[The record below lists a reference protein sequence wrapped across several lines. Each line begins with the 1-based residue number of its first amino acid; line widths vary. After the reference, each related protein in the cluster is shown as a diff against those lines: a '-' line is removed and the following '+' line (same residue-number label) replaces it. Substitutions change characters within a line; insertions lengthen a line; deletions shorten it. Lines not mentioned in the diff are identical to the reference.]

1 MPDVLKIAQ
10 ERRAALLKEVS
21 ALDRFIEMAHSLL
34 ASASAANAG
43 GSVQT
48 KPVGGLKP
56 TPVANQ
62 SATVKPLPT
71 SQTETFLQ
79 SRNVSVAKQAAQ
91 QS

>member
-34 ASASAANAG
+34 ANASAAEMN
-43 GSVQT
+43 GSAKT
-48 KPVGGLKP
+48 KPAGSLKP

-62 SATVKPLPT
+62 SAGLKPMPT

-79 SRNVSVAKQAAQ
+79 SRDVSITKKAV
-91 QS
+91 QSS